1 MINPVRYQRPPI
13 SLREKKP
20 VFQTIFFVLS
30 VGDSL
35 KYTISIWSE
44 KSVDK
49 ISMSQPLCASRVTA
63 IVREKIRQ
71 MIFSDFEYFLE
82 RYILFHL
89 RIQVDGQNLSSSVL
103 CLESKLRRLYRDT

>member
-1 MINPVRYQRPPI
+1 M
-13 SLREKKP
+13 
-20 VFQTIFFVLS
+20 
-30 VGDSL
+30 
-35 KYTISIWSE
+35 
-44 KSVDK
+44 DK

-71 MIFSDFEYFLE
+71 MIFSDFEHFLE

-103 CLESKLRRLYRDT
+103 CLESKLRSDDSDLGDYTGKHNRENH